1 MGGIRSVC
9 QRQQVLPFQDG
20 AAFDADETAALLWS
34 KQEWFLPEVGQWSM
48 VINDDDDEIAEHGDN
63 DDDDD
68 NEIGEMMAR
77 W

>member
-1 MGGIRSVC
+1 M
-9 QRQQVLPFQDG
+9 
-20 AAFDADETAALLWS
+20 LWS

-48 VINDDDDEIAEHGDN
+48 VINDDDDEIAEHGDD

-77 W
+77 